1 MNYRYHQSFKVE
13 KDEDRF
19 KVIAQCKRYGSMGPD
34 PGREV
39 WRETIVENVSR
50 EYADMLQRELTKSQF
65 EDNDGR
71 ENILQMKLYINRL
84 HFRPDDLVDY
94 DFKRYSLA
102 HDSGQRA

>member
-71 ENILQMKLYINRL
+71 ENIFTAARTLRRWI
-84 HFRPDDLVDY
+84 DTVCY
-94 DFKRYSLA
+94 DSNADQIALLPGAVY
-102 HDSGQRA
+102 